1 MEDLV
6 RFHQGHASTPPLTN
20 IARYRLFDVSKQV
33 VGQMF
38 IHGLN
43 VVISD
48 LGSQQFSGNACTYYF
63 LNILVDTTLG
73 KPQKLFDCDQC

>member
-1 MEDLV
+1 M
-6 RFHQGHASTPPLTN
+6 
-20 IARYRLFDVSKQV
+20 SKQV
-33 VGQMF
+33 AGQMF

-48 LGSQQFSGNACTYYF
+48 LGSQQFSGDACTYYF

-73 KPQKLFDCDQC
+73 KPQNFWATINANTNDQVLADRKSVV

>member
-1 MEDLV
+1 M
-6 RFHQGHASTPPLTN
+6 
-20 IARYRLFDVSKQV
+20 SKQV
-33 VGQMF
+33 AGQMF

-48 LGSQQFSGNACTYYF
+48 LGSQQFSGNACTFYF

-73 KPQKLFDCDQC
+73 ESYAFLVIINVNMND